1 MSQGLTVFWTATQ
14 WLRTGTHD
22 FSQDESQDSPKL
34 FVTKSLLPLKP
45 ERIKTEITQKL
56 MVLKYAF
63 KLFSSNVS
71 LNPPTS
77 NSIHWREKCFKYN
90 CFSSKIIQSL
100 CGTVVKDLI
109 SFVGDSEGVSSNPV
123 KAILYN
129 LVLFFFFVVFD
140 HFLPI
145 WLVSLYSHCRS
156 FKTSRILR

>member
-1 MSQGLTVFWTATQ
+1 
-14 WLRTGTHD
+14 
-22 FSQDESQDSPKL
+22 
-34 FVTKSLLPLKP
+34 
-45 ERIKTEITQKL
+45 

-90 CFSSKIIQSL
+90 FFSSKIIQSL

-123 KAILYN
+123 IAILYK